1 LEPRFLKMNEEV
13 TGRYREMIQG
23 DNKRLFKLSIGDEE
37 ILLPKSVGDSVL
49 RSRMQGNDVLTISR
63 TKDLYEIRPALER

>member
-1 LEPRFLKMNEEV
+1 MNEEV